1 MSRTSFRHGR
11 EDNDLVSV
19 KDVILKIKT
28 KEYVILY
35 SPWCSYSR
43 SALGLFKNYGIVPEK
58 IDIETV
64 NGSINEI
71 RSALSNDRNISFPS
85 NFSTRPMIFHNGK
98 FVGGYDELIDY
109 LQ

>member
-1 MSRTSFRHGR
+1 MSRLSY
-11 EDNDLVSV
+11 EDNLVGV
-19 KDVILKIKT
+19 RDVISKIKT

-35 SPWCSYSR
+35 SPWCAYSR
-43 SALGLFKNYGIVPEK
+43 SALGLFKKYNIIPEK

-71 RSALSNDRNISFPS
+71 RTALANDKTISFPYQ
-85 NFSTRPMIFHNGK
+85 FSTRPMIFHNGK